1 MDYQIIKNESLKLE
15 ASAAVW
21 NQQKRNIMNHE
32 TKIKLGVAF
41 VCAAVGYAAAPKVL
55 NGVLKLTRVAQTVCD
70 WAVRKTL

>member
-1 MDYQIIKNESLKLE
+1 
-15 ASAAVW
+15 
-21 NQQKRNIMNHE
+21 MNHE

-70 WAVRKTL
+70 WVVRKTL